1 MADLY
6 PILDIL
12 LIISEKKLGQKKKWA
27 QVPIPPGSSKTVG
40 FWKGVGELQM
50 EGGWWWSALVGRR
63 VRLCG
68 VEVGMFLRAR
78 GVIEMKVM
86 GVGGVEGRVTGMG

>member
-1 MADLY
+1 MERGGGVAD
-6 PILDIL
+6 
-12 LIISEKKLGQKKKWA
+12 
-27 QVPIPPGSSKTVG
+27 
-40 FWKGVGELQM
+40 
-50 EGGWWWSALVGRR
+50 GGGGGGGGGGGALVGRR

-78 GVIEMKVM
+78 GVIEKKVM